1 LVSTR
6 CEPVG
11 EGLEVA
17 QDGLREQLGVLAEA
31 SHHSPELTELF
42 SVFAGAVAETL
53 RADLAQILEYDE
65 AGRSF
70 VLRAGWGLPE
80 ELYGG
85 ARVPAGL
92 LSQAG
97 RALLDPWSRPVVLE
111 NRSLHHDYA
120 DDPLAVERGARSGI
134 AVKVS
139 YCGRDLGALVAYYRT
154 PRAFCDDEIRFLSR
168 AAGLLASG
176 IVRLEREEEGT
187 AWRSRAELLRAGAAL
202 LRVPAAGE
210 ALLTASV
217 LAAVAGGAGGS
228 RPIADW
234 CLADALESNGSTPTL
249 KRVAVDH
256 AGGAAEHLR
265 EALSSALTST
275 APHGSPRAVLA
286 RQPELVART
295 DAGFVATMARDP
307 EHRRAIEEAK
317 PYSYVC
323 APVMGRERLH
333 GSLGFLRVEGGTPVP
348 YDEGDLAACVEF
360 AALVGAAI
368 DAGLPRP
375 DIQEARDAVRA
386 HASPI
391 EHLPTDPTDRER
403 EVLEL
408 IAAGHRLTDI
418 ERRLHIDYQTVRT
431 HKRHLCQKLG
441 VSTRSPTVSLIAEAK
456 RRGWLAA

>member
-1 LVSTR
+1 MFSTR
-6 CEPVG
+6 CGPVSDG
-11 EGLEVA
+11 REVA
-17 QDGLREQLGVLAEA
+17 KDGLREQLGVLAEA
-31 SHHSPELTELF
+31 SHNSPGLKELF
-42 SVFAGAVAETL
+42 SAFAGAVAETL

-65 AGRSF
+65 AGGSF
-70 VLRAGWGLPE
+70 VLRAGWGIPE

-85 ARVPAGL
+85 ARIPAGL

-97 RALLDPWSRPVVLE
+97 RALLDPRGRPVVLE
-111 NRSLHHDYA
+111 NFTLDHDYA
-120 DDPLAVERGARSGI
+120 DDPLAVERGARSGV
-134 AVKVS
+134 AVKVGS
-139 YCGRDLGALVAYYRT
+139 CGRDLGALAVYYRT
-154 PRAFCDDEIRFLSR
+154 PRAFSDHDVRFLSW
-168 AAGLLASG
+168 AAGLLAAG
-176 IVRLEREEEGT
+176 IVRLAREEEAT
-187 AWRSRAELLRAGAAL
+187 SWRSRAELLRAGAAL

-210 ALLTASV
+210 ALLAASV
-217 LAAVAGGAGGS
+217 LAAVAGGAEGS

-234 CLADALESNGSTPTL
+234 CLADALDSSGSMPTL
-249 KRVAVDH
+249 KRVAVNH
-256 AGGAAEHLR
+256 AGGVAEHLR
-265 EALSSALTST
+265 EAFSAALVPT
-275 APHGSPRAVLA
+275 AAHGTPRAVLT

-295 DAGFVATMARDP
+295 DAAFVAAMARDP
-307 EHRRAIEEAK
+307 DHRRAMEEAK
-317 PYSYVC
+317 PHSYVC

-333 GSLGFLRVEGGTPVP
+333 GSLAFLRVESGTPVP
-348 YDEGDLAACVEF
+348 YDDGDLAACAEF

-391 EHLPTDPTDRER
+391 EHVPTVPTERER

-441 VSTRSPTVSLIAEAK
+441 VSTGSPTVSLIAEAQ

>member
-1 LVSTR
+1 ML
-6 CEPVG
+6 
-11 EGLEVA
+11 A
-17 QDGLREQLGVLAEA
+17 AGLREQLGALAEI
-31 SHHSPELTELF
+31 SHHSPGLPELLAA
-42 SVFAGAVAETL
+42 FADIVTRAL

-65 AGRSF
+65 AERSF
-70 VLRAGWGLPE
+70 VLRAGQGFPK
-80 ELYGG
+80 ELYDE

-97 RALLDPWSRPVVLE
+97 RALLDPGGRPVSLE
-111 NRSLHHDYA
+111 DFSRHHDYA
-120 DDPLAVERGARSGI
+120 DDALVTERGARSGV
-134 AVKVS
+134 AVKV
-139 YCGRDLGALVAYYRT
+139 CAGGRDLGALAIYYRA
-154 PRAFCDDEIRFLSR
+154 PRGFPGDEVEFLSR

-176 IVRLEREEEGT
+176 IVRLEREEEAT

-210 ALLTASV
+210 ALLTAAV

-234 CLADALESNGSTPTL
+234 CLADALELGGSRPVL
-249 KRVAVDH
+249 RRVAVDH
-256 AGGAAEHLR
+256 TGGVAEHLR
-265 EALSSALTST
+265 EAFSAPLDPT
-275 APHGSPRAVLA
+275 ASHGAPRAVLT
-286 RQPELVART
+286 RQPELVACT
-295 DAGFVATMARDP
+295 DAAFVAALARDP

-333 GSLGFLRVEGGTPVP
+333 GSLGFLRVESGTPVP

-368 DAGLPRP
+368 DTGLPRP
-375 DIQEARDAVRA
+375 DIEEARDAVRA

-391 EHLPTDPTDRER
+391 EHVPTDPTERER

-408 IAAGHRLTDI
+408 IAGGSRLTDVQS
-418 ERRLHIDYQTVRT
+418 RLHIDYQTVRT

-441 VSTRSPTVSLIAEAK
+441 ISTKSPNVTLIAEAR